1 MSHSNTDSNHTDWLI
16 LAYKLPGKPS
26 AKRVYVWRKLK
37 RLRAERFA
45 GTVWVL
51 PATARNREEF
61 QWLSAEISEL
71 GGTAFLWESRSL
83 IPGQNEDLQEAFVVS
98 IESEYREIV
107 ESLRANTPSLTSLI
121 RHYRAV
127 TARDWFGS
135 PLRETARKSLA
146 ARRNSTGRIQ

>member
-51 PATARNREEF
+51 PATARNTEEF
-61 QWLSAEISEL
+61 QWLSAEIPEL
-71 GGTAFLWESRSL
+71 GGMAFLWESKSL
-83 IPGQNEDLQEAFVVS
+83 IPGQDDALQAAFIAS
-98 IESEYREIV
+98 IESEYREIT
-107 ESLRANTPSLTSLI
+107 ESLQESVSDLPSLI
-121 RHYRAV
+121 RRYRSV

-146 ARRNSTGRIQ
+146 ARRKSSGRIQ